1 MTTQRQ
7 GALPGP
13 NVRAIYLIKAVA
25 FVAILATV
33 WLVKWLVSPNIL
45 AGPISAVIVLIL
57 MPTAAVGL
65 WRDRVPE
72 WLLGASFAADIVAV
86 TAGIHYGGGV
96 DQVSGPLLY
105 AAVIALA
112 GLLLAERAAFV
123 AAGGSALSYALLVW
137 AEYAKLLPHWVA
149 YGRPPD
155 RQAGTVITVTLFLF
169 IVAWAISHTVGQI
182 RRAYAQA
189 DAIRIEAIGVLSH
202 DLKNPLAI
210 IHGYAQMIEDEEDAS
225 ERLEY
230 VRRIQHSVQQALD
243 LVHNVLDASAMEARP
258 LQPNR
263 GPVRLNELVTQILQQ
278 YQANAASKGV
288 QTSTALAEQLPVIE
302 ADAQL
307 LGRAIGNLISN
318 ALKFTDQG
326 GNVRVETTGTDQAVR
341 LVVHDTG
348 RGIPA
353 AQQAELFKK
362 YSRIASGRAA
372 EGTGLGLYIVR
383 RIAEAHGG
391 SVRLTSEPGKGST
404 FTLELPVRAGD
415 G

>member
-13 NVRAIYLIKAVA
+13 NIRAIYLTKALA
-25 FVAILATV
+25 FVVILAAV
-33 WLVKWLVSPNIL
+33 WLVKWLLSPAIL
-45 AGPISAVIVLIL
+45 AGPISAIIVLIL
-57 MPTAAVGL
+57 ISTGAVAL
-65 WRDRVPE
+65 WRGQVPA
-72 WLLGASFAADIVAV
+72 WLLGTSFAADIVAI

-96 DQVSGPLLY
+96 DQVSAPLLY

-137 AEYAKLLPHWVA
+137 AEYAKLLPHWVD

-155 RQAGTVITVTLFLF
+155 RQAGTVIMVTLFLF
-169 IVAWAISHTVGQI
+169 IVAWAIAYTVGQI
-182 RRAYAQA
+182 RRAYTRA
-189 DAIRIEAIGVLSH
+189 DEIRIEAIGVLSH
-202 DLKNPLAI
+202 DLKNPLAVI
-210 IHGYAQMIEDEEDAS
+210 DGYAQMIEDEEDPS

-258 LQPNR
+258 LQPTR
-263 GPVRLNELVTQILQQ
+263 VAVHLNELVTQTLQQ
-278 YQANAASKGV
+278 YRANAASKGI
-288 QTSTALAEQLPVIE
+288 QTSTELATELPVIE
-302 ADAQL
+302 ADPQL

-318 ALKFTDQG
+318 AVKFTDEG
-326 GNVRVETTGTDQAVR
+326 GSVRVKTTNTDQAV
-341 LVVHDTG
+341 LVAVHDTG

-353 AQQAELFKK
+353 AQQTQLFKK
-362 YSRIASGRAA
+362 YSRIASARAA
-372 EGTGLGLYIVR
+372 EGNGLGLYIVR

-391 SVRLTSEPGKGST
+391 SVRVTSEPGKGSS
-404 FTLELPVRAGD
+404 FTLELPLRAG